1 MRAAWSIA
9 AVVAGL
15 AANAS
20 FGETPPV
27 LAAKGTVQAAFT
39 PWDDAEAVIVGA
51 IRDAKQDIRVQAFSF
66 TSRSLASA
74 LIAASRRGVDVRV
87 IADSE
92 QAGRSEGSR
101 LKQLA
106 AAGVKVLIDSD
117 YQSAHNK
124 VMLMDAGGSASAVVT
139 GSYNW
144 TYAARSRN
152 AENVL
157 VLRGNPE
164 LARAY
169 LANWERHAVRAQPLR
184 VSP

>member
-1 MRAAWSIA
+1 MKLAA
-9 AVVAGL
+9 AVALAIAGL
-15 AANAS
+15 TAGRS
-20 FGETPPV
+20 FGEMPPV
-27 LAAKGTVQAAFT
+27 LPAKGTVQAAFT
-39 PWDDAEAVIVGA
+39 PWDDAEAMIVGA
-51 IRDAKQDIRVQAFSF
+51 IREARQDIRVQAFSF

-92 QAGRSEGSR
+92 QAARGEGSR

-106 AAGVKVLIDSD
+106 AAGVTVLIDSA

-124 VMLMDAGGSASAVVT
+124 VMLMDPAGSTPAVVT

-164 LARAY
+164 LAAAY
-169 LANWERHAVRAQPLR
+169 LANWERHAAHAERLR